1 MQRAKEVPGRPMGTI
16 TNVLLA
22 LIFVATGCRT
32 LPPLPPANLSE
43 PGWKVRQ
50 GQAVWKSGRDKPEIA
65 GELLLATKPDGNEFV
80 QFTKTPFPLA
90 ISRQATNHWEV
101 NFPTENKRYSGLGI
115 PPKRLIW
122 FWLADGLAGKLTP
135 EKWLWRQDQ
144 NGWYLENRANG
155 EWLEGYFTS
164 NDTP

>member
-1 MQRAKEVPGRPMGTI
+1 MMPRAKKVRGECGTF
-16 TNVLLA
+16 TKALFVLMFA
-22 LIFVATGCRT
+22 ATGCRT

-43 PGWKVRQ
+43 PGWTVRQ

-65 GELLLATKPDGNEFV
+65 GELLLATKPKGDEFV

-101 NFPTENKRYSGLGI
+101 NFPTENKRYSGLGT

-122 FWLADGLAGKLTP
+122 FWLADGLAGRLP
-135 EKWLWRQDQ
+135 PDKWLWRQDQ
-144 NGWYLENRANG
+144 NGWHLENRANG
-155 EWLEGYFTS
+155 EWLEGYFTP
-164 NDTP
+164 NDIP